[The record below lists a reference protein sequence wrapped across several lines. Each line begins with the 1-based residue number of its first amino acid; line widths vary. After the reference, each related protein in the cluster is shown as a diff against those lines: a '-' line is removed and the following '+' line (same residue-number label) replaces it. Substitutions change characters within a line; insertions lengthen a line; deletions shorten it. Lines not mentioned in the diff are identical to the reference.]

1 MEQHRQPP
9 PRVQGGGPSAWF
21 VFWVEFVGGGLVF
34 FACILGVVN
43 VFAST
48 IEVDRLASETACM
61 GQPRGCEAM
70 PMKWERVP
78 WAHTLQVNTTGGTVD
93 VRCSR
98 AYVLLG
104 AWSCDALNA
113 LPEPV
118 TPSAS
123 ASASTSAAASAS
135 SAKVAPRS
143 GKHIVVRISPASSGS
158 AVPRTGEAVPQ
169 VVRDL
174 GGKPPAE
181 STP

>member
-1 MEQHRQPP
+1 MEQKQQPP
-9 PRVQGGGPSAWF
+9 PRARSSGPSAWF
-21 VFWVEFVGGGLVF
+21 VFWVEFVGGTLIFV
-34 FACILGVVN
+34 ACILGVVN
-43 VFAST
+43 VFATT

-104 AWSCDALNA
+104 AWSCEALNA
-113 LPEPV
+113 LPEPPV
-118 TPSAS
+118 APSAITSAS
-123 ASASTSAAASAS
+123 AAPSAS
-135 SAKVAPRS
+135 SAKTPPRS
-143 GKHIVVRISPASSGS
+143 GKPIVVRIPPASSGS
-158 AVPRTGEAVPQ
+158 AAPRTGKSELQ

-181 STP
+181 STQ

>member
-1 MEQHRQPP
+1 MEQQKQPP
-9 PRVQGGGPSAWF
+9 PRVQGGGPTAWF

-104 AWSCDALNA
+104 AWSCGALNV

-123 ASASTSAAASAS
+123 ASTSSAPSAASAKVPPR
-135 SAKVAPRS
+135 SAKP
-143 GKHIVVRISPASSGS
+143 IVVRISPASSGS
-158 AVPRTGEAVPQ
+158 AVQRTGKSVPQ
-169 VVRDL
+169 VVLDL
-174 GGKPPAE
+174 GGKPPVE
-181 STP
+181 TTQ